1 MAVPG
6 PTHDKLKTA
15 KLKSVGGALQ
25 GEDVTANLA
34 VLPQLQKPVTKI
46 NRWPDQVYC
55 FLLKKGRT
63 FRCKTLCNE
72 KIDSFS
78 YPVFVNGKF
87 FHPFRYG
94 TCYTWRMDATRL
106 SFAFA
111 RHWTGSAN

>member
-55 FLLKKGRT
+55 F
-63 FRCKTLCNE
+63 C
-72 KIDSFS
+72 
-78 YPVFVNGKF
+78 
-87 FHPFRYG
+87 
-94 TCYTWRMDATRL
+94 
-106 SFAFA
+106 
-111 RHWTGSAN
+111 